1 MINKED
7 LRIGNIVNYAI
18 NQKEGGITLNRGIIT
33 ALTENKAI
41 VNNIAIK
48 YCNLYAITLTNDMF
62 ELLGFKL
69 ECEKIINLSE
79 YVKNINGYN
88 IRIGTY
94 SNSIG
99 KDFSIHID
107 NRDCDT
113 ILRADMQYLHQLQNH
128 IYSATHEKLNITNI
142 L

>member
-1 MINKED
+1 MIDVKEI
-7 LRIGNIVNYAI
+7 RKNNIVKTNNKFIEIRHILENCVNDKY
-18 NQKEGGITLNRGIIT
+18 KHYYKF
-33 ALTENKAI
+33 TE
-41 VNNIAIK
+41 
-48 YCNLYAITLTNDMF
+48 LYPITLTNDMF

-79 YVKNINGYN
+79 YIKNINGYN

-94 SNSIG
+94 SNSID

-128 IYSATHEKLNITNI
+128 IYSTTYEELDITNI
-142 L
+142 IK

>member
-1 MINKED
+1 MIDVKEI
-7 LRIGNIVNYAI
+7 RKNNIVRTNNKFIEIQHILEKSVNDKYKNYY
-18 NQKEGGITLNRGIIT
+18 KF
-33 ALTENKAI
+33 NK
-41 VNNIAIK
+41 
-48 YCNLYAITLTNDMF
+48 LYPITLTNDIF
-62 ELLGFKL
+62 KLLGFKL

-128 IYSATHEKLNITNI
+128 IYSATYEELDITNI
-142 L
+142 IK